1 MSDTI
6 SPETARS
13 LIGRETGVSPWLT
26 ITQEQIERFAK
37 ATGDEQFIH
46 LDAERA
52 ARETPFG
59 GTIAHGYLTL
69 SLLTR
74 MGAEAANIRLHGTH
88 MTINYGLDKVR
99 FLAPVRAGARIRAR
113 FVLLRV
119 DEKHP
124 GQFLFKY
131 EATVDIEGS
140 EKPALIAET
149 LSLAI
154 TKKQAD

>member
-6 SPETARS
+6 SPETAKS

-26 ITQEQIERFAK
+26 VTQEQIDRFAK
-37 ATGDEQFIH
+37 ATGDDQFIH
-46 LDAERA
+46 VDAERA
-52 ARETPFG
+52 AKETPFG

-74 MGAEAANIRLHGTH
+74 LGAEAANIRLDGTR

-99 FLAPVRAGARIRAR
+99 FLTPVRAGARIRAR
-113 FVLLRV
+113 FVLLKV

-124 GQFLFKY
+124 GQYLFKY
-131 EATVDIEGS
+131 QATVDIEGND
-140 EKPALIAET
+140 KPALIAET

-154 TKKQAD
+154 TGGSS

>member
-13 LIGRETGVSPWLT
+13 LIGRETGVSPWIT
-26 ITQEQIERFAK
+26 VTQEQIDRFAK

-52 ARETPFG
+52 TKETPFG

-74 MGAEAANIRLHGTH
+74 MGSEAANIRLDGTR
-88 MTINYGLDKVR
+88 MVINYGLDKVR
-99 FLAPVRAGARIRAR
+99 FLTPVRSGARIRAR

-119 DEKHP
+119 DEKHS

-131 EATVDIEGS
+131 QATVDIEGS

-154 TKKQAD
+154 TK